1 MYVDVLKRDV
11 FFDLFYLFSI
21 INNYC
26 TFLRTLAEQLV
37 FFVDIIIHFL
47 FGCLLNVCNF
57 QCYII

>member
-37 FFVDIIIHFL
+37 FFVDIIIHFCSAV
-47 FGCLLNVCNF
+47 F
-57 QCYII
+57 